1 MLKLENLHVSI
12 DGRLVLRGVD
22 LEIGDGE
29 VHVLFGPNGS
39 GKTSLAM
46 SILGYPGYRV
56 LSGRI
61 IFDGVDITDKP
72 MDERV
77 RMGIGVVFQNPPK
90 IYGVRLKDLIKMISK
105 SKLSGAE
112 ISGLMDRLNIDSSL
126 LNRYLN
132 VGFSGG
138 EIKRSEIALV
148 LAMKPRLMVLDE
160 PDSGVDLDNLQL
172 IGRELAENFEDR
184 SGLIITHHGYILNY
198 VKPVKAHVMI
208 NGVIV
213 CDGDP
218 EKILNRIKESGYRWC
233 RRCYEMKMSERL

>member
-77 RMGIGVVFQNPPK
+77 RMGIGVVFQNP
-90 IYGVRLKDLIKMISK
+90 RRSM
-105 SKLSGAE
+105 
-112 ISGLMDRLNIDSSL
+112 GL
-126 LNRYLN
+126 
-132 VGFSGG
+132 G
-138 EIKRSEIALV
+138 
-148 LAMKPRLMVLDE
+148 
-160 PDSGVDLDNLQL
+160 
-172 IGRELAENFEDR
+172 
-184 SGLIITHHGYILNY
+184 
-198 VKPVKAHVMI
+198 
-208 NGVIV
+208 
-213 CDGDP
+213 
-218 EKILNRIKESGYRWC
+218 
-233 RRCYEMKMSERL
+233 

>member
-1 MLKLENLHVSI
+1 MLKIENLHVSI

-22 LEIGDGE
+22 LEIDDGE
-29 VHVLFGPNGS
+29 IHVLFGPNGS

-61 IFDGVDITDKP
+61 IFDGVDVTDKP
-72 MDERV
+72 MEERV
-77 RMGIGVVFQNPPK
+77 RMGMGVVFQNPPK
-90 IYGVRLKDLIKMISK
+90 IYGIRLKDLIKIISK
-105 SKLSGAE
+105 SKMSGAE
-112 ISGLMDRLNIDSSL
+112 ISGLMDRLNINSSL

-138 EIKRSEIALV
+138 EIKRSEIAQV
-148 LAMKPRLMVLDE
+148 LTMKPKFMILDE

-172 IGRELAENFEDR
+172 IGRELAENLKDR

-213 CDGDP
+213 CDG
-218 EKILNRIKESGYRWC
+218 ESETILNRIKESGYRWC
-233 RRCYEMKMSERL
+233 ERCYEMRRSERL